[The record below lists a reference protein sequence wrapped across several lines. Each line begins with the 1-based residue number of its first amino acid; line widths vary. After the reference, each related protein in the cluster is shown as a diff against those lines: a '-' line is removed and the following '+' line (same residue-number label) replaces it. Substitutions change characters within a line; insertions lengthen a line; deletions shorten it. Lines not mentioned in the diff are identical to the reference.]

1 MAKGKLRVGNK
12 RENTGIS
19 CRKVS
24 GWAAEEGTSEIREK
38 TECWENKAKQICKHS
53 SAWLQQQQHTALLP
67 RAGRAW
73 WTELWTRTHNHWIHF
88 PAQLVTFPFLNICAS
103 ASPPAEMDMETLI
116 LFVEFTNVIL
126 KRRLYYFLQG
136 EKLVTW
142 EGILQEIIFC
152 SAKPLP
158 AKSRWSASLVFSTF
172 PPHWSKG
179 RKL

>member
-1 MAKGKLRVGNK
+1 M
-12 RENTGIS
+12 
-19 CRKVS
+19 S

-116 LFVEFTNVIL
+116 SFVEFTNVIL
-126 KRRLYYFLQG
+126 KRRLLLLPSRRKIGNVGRDLAGNY
-136 EKLVTW
+136 
-142 EGILQEIIFC
+142 ILFC
-152 SAKPLP
+152 KTTSCQIQVISQSGFFHL
-158 AKSRWSASLVFSTF
+158 STSLI
-172 PPHWSKG
+172 
-179 RKL
+179 